1 MYPTKTYVKKR
12 TRGIPPRESVPQVSW
27 ECNVLK
33 STAVTRFEGQ
43 IMDGGATRKRLQMPP
58 IEKPINW
65 VDMTSN
71 HWSVFGQETDHKGEA
86 SRKLKLTAKIRMLIV
101 ENLLDGDD
109 VGLNIDGVRTNMG

>member
-1 MYPTKTYVKKR
+1 
-12 TRGIPPRESVPQVSW
+12 
-27 ECNVLK
+27 
-33 STAVTRFEGQ
+33 
-43 IMDGGATRKRLQMPP
+43 MDGGATRKRLQMPP